1 MPVNI
6 QRSIL
11 WEFSYWKTNILYYNL
26 AIMHIEKNVFENIFN
41 MVMDMKGKTNDNNK
55 TSGITH
61 FWIIPQNLPFSLL
74 K

>member
-1 MPVNI
+1 
-6 QRSIL
+6 
-11 WEFSYWKTNILYYNL
+11 
-26 AIMHIEKNVFENIFN
+26 MHIEKNVFENIFN

-61 FWIIPQNLPFSLL
+61 FWIIPQNLPFSFL